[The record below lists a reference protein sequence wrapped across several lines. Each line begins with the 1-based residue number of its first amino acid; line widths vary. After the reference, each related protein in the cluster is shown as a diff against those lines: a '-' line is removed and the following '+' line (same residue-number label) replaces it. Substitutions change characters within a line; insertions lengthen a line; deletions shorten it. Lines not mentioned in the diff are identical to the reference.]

1 MKITF
6 ESTIGANRDGA
17 WSAYTSPHDRSVI
30 QIHNRAKR
38 GKGRLRDID
47 VMKVLNI
54 RKIPIS
60 EIVTMI
66 EHGEMTN
73 AISVESILRV
83 FSDQRIM
90 RADTT

>member
-1 MKITF
+1 M
-6 ESTIGANRDGA
+6 
-17 WSAYTSPHDRSVI
+17 
-30 QIHNRAKR
+30 
-38 GKGRLRDID
+38 GRLRDID
-47 VMKVLNI
+47 KMKVLDI

-66 EHGEMTN
+66 EHGEMSDT
-73 AISVESILRV
+73 ISIETILRV

>member
-1 MKITF
+1 
-6 ESTIGANRDGA
+6 
-17 WSAYTSPHDRSVI
+17 
-30 QIHNRAKR
+30 
-38 GKGRLRDID
+38 
-47 VMKVLNI
+47 MKVLDI

-60 EIVTMI
+60 ETVTMI
-66 EHGEMTN
+66 EYGEITD